1 MAAARSI
8 EIHILGRAYKV
19 ACSREEEPAL
29 IAAADYLDEKMRAI
43 RDSSKVIG
51 AERIAIMAGL
61 NLAHDLLTQGGGGQI
76 EAARGRLQH
85 CNALLDAVL
94 EDQDKLV

>member
-1 MAAARSI
+1 MAGPRSI

-19 ACSREEEPAL
+19 ACSRDEEAAL
-29 IAAADYLDEKMRAI
+29 IAAADYLDKKMREI
-43 RDSSKVIG
+43 RESSKVIG

-61 NLAHDLLTQGGGGQI
+61 NLAHDLLSHGGGLVK
-76 EAARGRLQH
+76 EARTRLTH

-94 EDQDKLV
+94 EDQDKLF

>member
-1 MAAARSI
+1 MASPRST

-29 IAAADYLDEKMRAI
+29 LAAADYLDEKMREI
-43 RDSSKVIG
+43 RDSGKVIG

-61 NLAHDLLTQGGGGQI
+61 NLAHELLTQGGGNQI
-76 EAARGRLQH
+76 EVARTRLAH
-85 CNALLDAVL
+85 CNALLDSVL
-94 EDQDKLV
+94 EDQDKLF

>member
-19 ACSREEEPAL
+19 ACTREEESAL
-29 IAAADYLDEKMRAI
+29 VAAADYLDEKMRAI
-43 RDSSKVIG
+43 RDNGKVIG

-61 NLAHDLLTQGGGGQI
+61 NLAHDLLTKGGGGMMD
-76 EAARGRLQH
+76 EARTRLSH
-85 CNALLDAVL
+85 CNTLLDAVL
-94 EDQDKLV
+94 EDQDKLF

>member
-1 MAAARSI
+1 MAAPRSI
-8 EIHILGRAYKV
+8 DIHILGRSFKV

-29 IAAADYLDEKMRAI
+29 IAAADYLDQKMREI

-61 NLAHDLLTQGGGGQI
+61 NLAHDLLTQGGGGLI
-76 EAARGRLQH
+76 EEARARLNH
-85 CNALLDAVL
+85 CNALLDSAL
-94 EDQDKLV
+94 EDQDKLF

>member
-19 ACSREEEPAL
+19 ACTREQESAL
-29 IAAADYLDEKMRAI
+29 IAAADYLDEKMRTI
-43 RDSSKVIG
+43 RDDAKVIG

-61 NLAHDLLTQGGGGQI
+61 NMAHDLLTKGGGSLVVDT
-76 EAARGRLQH
+76 RNRLKH
-85 CNALLDAVL
+85 CNNLLDAVL
-94 EDQDKLV
+94 EEQDKLF

>member
-1 MAAARSI
+1 MAGPRSI

-19 ACSREEEPAL
+19 ACSREEESAL

-43 RDSSKVIG
+43 RESSKVIG

-61 NLAHDLLTQGGGGQI
+61 NLAHELLTQGDSRQL
-76 EAARGRLQH
+76 EATRARLTH
-85 CNALLDAVL
+85 CNALLDTVL
-94 EDQDKLV
+94 EDQDKLF

>member
-19 ACSREEEPAL
+19 ACTREQESAL
-29 IAAADYLDEKMRAI
+29 VAAADYLDGKMREI
-43 RDSSKVIG
+43 RDGAKVIG

-61 NLAHDLLTQGGGGQI
+61 NMAHDLLTKGGGGLI
-76 EAARGRLQH
+76 DEARARVAH
-85 CNALLDAVL
+85 CNDLLDAAL
-94 EDQDKLV
+94 EEQDKLF

>member
-19 ACSREEEPAL
+19 ACTHEQESAL
-29 IAAADYLDEKMRAI
+29 IAAADYLDEKMRTI
-43 RDSSKVIG
+43 RDDAKVIG

-61 NLAHDLLTQGGGGQI
+61 NMAHDLLTKGGGSLVVD
-76 EAARGRLQH
+76 ARNRLKH
-85 CNALLDAVL
+85 CNNLLDAVL
-94 EDQDKLV
+94 EEQDKLF

>member
-1 MAAARSI
+1 MAGPRSI

-43 RDSSKVIG
+43 RETSKVIG

-61 NLAHDLLTQGGGGQI
+61 NLAHDLLTQGGGNQI
-76 EAARGRLQH
+76 ETARERLKQ
-85 CNALLDAVL
+85 CNALLDTVL
-94 EDQDKLV
+94 EDQDKLF